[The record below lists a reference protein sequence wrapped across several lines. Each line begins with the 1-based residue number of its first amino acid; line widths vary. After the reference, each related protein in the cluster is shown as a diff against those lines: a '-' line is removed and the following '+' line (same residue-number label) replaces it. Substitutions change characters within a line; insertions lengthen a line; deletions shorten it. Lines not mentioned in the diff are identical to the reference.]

1 MKKKVL
7 AIALVTVF
15 TGMGVAQ
22 AADVTAQAVATWSA
36 TAKKDTTS
44 KLVVTPLGS
53 LAFQYA
59 EGIKGFNSQ
68 KGLFDVAI
76 EGDSTAT
83 AFKLTSRLIT
93 NTLTQLDTSGSTLNV
108 GVDYNGAA
116 VEKTGDTVMIDTA
129 NGVLGGNLSPLANG
143 YNASNRTTAQD
154 GFTFSIISG
163 TRAFDRAVKR
173 ARERYEKTN
182 SLCEESFLK
191 DLRFH
196 DLRHEATSR
205 LAEIFPMHELTK
217 ITGHKDPRMLMRYY
231 HPKAEDLALKLK

>member
-7 AIALVTVF
+7 AIALVTAF

-76 EGDSTAT
+76 EGDTTAT

-93 NTLTQLDTSGSTLNV
+93 NTLTQLDTSGSTLSV

-129 NGVLGGNLSPLANG
+129 NNIMGGNLSAGWFHFLHHQRHHQRHHRRDRLQHSAGRDLERRRQRTVRRHLDQLILLMHQQGDPPLLF
-143 YNASNRTTAQD
+143 SRT
-154 GFTFSIISG
+154 
-163 TRAFDRAVKR
+163 
-173 ARERYEKTN
+173 
-182 SLCEESFLK
+182 
-191 DLRFH
+191 
-196 DLRHEATSR
+196 
-205 LAEIFPMHELTK
+205 EL
-217 ITGHKDPRMLMRYY
+217 L
-231 HPKAEDLALKLK
+231 

>member
-68 KGLFDVAI
+68 NGLFDVAI
-76 EGDSTAT
+76 EGD
-83 AFKLTSRLIT
+83 
-93 NTLTQLDTSGSTLNV
+93 LTQLDTSGSTLNV

-163 TRAFDRAVKR
+163 TTNGTTAVTDYSTLP
-173 ARERYEKTN
+173 EG
-182 SLCEESFLK
+182 
-191 DLRFH
+191 
-196 DLRHEATSR
+196 
-205 LAEIFPMHELTK
+205 IW
-217 ITGHKDPRMLMRYY
+217 MRRR
-231 HPKAEDLALKLK
+231 

>member
-1 MKKKVL
+1 MSSIQLGKKSNEKKVL

-15 TGMGVAQ
+15 TGTGVAQ

-108 GVDYNGAA
+108 GVDYNGAT

-163 TRAFDRAVKR
+163 TTNGTTAVTD
-173 ARERYEKTN
+173 YST
-182 SLCEESFLK
+182 LPES
-191 DLRFH
+191 
-196 DLRHEATSR
+196 
-205 LAEIFPMHELTK
+205 
-217 ITGHKDPRMLMRYY
+217 
-231 HPKAEDLALKLK
+231 

>member
-15 TGMGVAQ
+15 TGTGVAQ

-68 KGLFDVAI
+68 KGLF
-76 EGDSTAT
+76 
-83 AFKLTSRLIT
+83 
-93 NTLTQLDTSGSTLNV
+93 
-108 GVDYNGAA
+108 
-116 VEKTGDTVMIDTA
+116 
-129 NGVLGGNLSPLANG
+129 VLGGNLSPLANG

-163 TRAFDRAVKR
+163 TTNGTTAVTDYSTLPEGIWSGDVSVQFD
-173 ARERYEKTN
+173 
-182 SLCEESFLK
+182 
-191 DLRFH
+191 
-196 DLRHEATSR
+196 ATWTS
-205 LAEIFPMHELTK
+205 
-217 ITGHKDPRMLMRYY
+217 
-231 HPKAEDLALKLK
+231 

>member
-7 AIALVTVF
+7 AIALVTAF
-15 TGMGVAQ
+15 AGMGVAQ

-59 EGIKGFNSQ
+59 EGVKGFNSQ

-76 EGDSTAT
+76 EGDATAT

-93 NTLTQLDTSGSTLNV
+93 NTLTQLDTSGSTLSV

-116 VEKTGDTVMIDTA
+116 VEKTADTTMIDTA
-129 NGVLGGNLSPLANG
+129 AGTLGGNLSALSNG
-143 YNASNRTTAQD
+143 YNVAGRTTAQD

-163 TRAFDRAVKR
+163 TTDGTTAVTDYSTLP
-173 ARERYEKTN
+173 EG
-182 SLCEESFLK
+182 
-191 DLRFH
+191 
-196 DLRHEATSR
+196 
-205 LAEIFPMHELTK
+205 IW
-217 ITGHKDPRMLMRYY
+217 I
-231 HPKAEDLALKLK
+231 

>member
-1 MKKKVL
+1 MKLKML
-7 AIALVTVF
+7 AAALVTTFCV
-15 TGMGVAQ
+15 GAVQ

-76 EGDSTAT
+76 EGDATAT

-108 GVDYNGAA
+108 GVDYNGVA
-116 VEKTGDTVMIDTA
+116 VEKSANTVMIDTE
-129 NGVLGGNLSPLANG
+129 NGILGGNLSALSNG
-143 YNASNRTTAQD
+143 YNQTGRATAQD
-154 GFTFSIISG
+154 GFNFSIIGGTTNGTAAVTDYSTLPEGIWSG
-163 TRAFDRAVKR
+163 DVSVQFD
-173 ARERYEKTN
+173 
-182 SLCEESFLK
+182 
-191 DLRFH
+191 
-196 DLRHEATSR
+196 ATWTS
-205 LAEIFPMHELTK
+205 
-217 ITGHKDPRMLMRYY
+217 
-231 HPKAEDLALKLK
+231 

>member
-44 KLVVTPLGS
+44 ELVVTPLGS

-129 NGVLGGNLSPLANG
+129 NGVLGGNLSRLQCQQSYHRTG
-143 YNASNRTTAQD
+143 WFHLHHHQRHHQWYHRSNRLQHST
-154 GFTFSIISG
+154 G
-163 TRAFDRAVKR
+163 RHL
-173 ARERYEKTN
+173 ER
-182 SLCEESFLK
+182 
-191 DLRFH
+191 R
-196 DLRHEATSR
+196 R
-205 LAEIFPMHELTK
+205 
-217 ITGHKDPRMLMRYY
+217 
-231 HPKAEDLALKLK
+231 

>member
-163 TRAFDRAVKR
+163 T
-173 ARERYEKTN
+173 TN
-182 SLCEESFLK
+182 
-191 DLRFH
+191 
-196 DLRHEATSR
+196 
-205 LAEIFPMHELTK
+205 
-217 ITGHKDPRMLMRYY
+217 G
-231 HPKAEDLALKLK
+231 